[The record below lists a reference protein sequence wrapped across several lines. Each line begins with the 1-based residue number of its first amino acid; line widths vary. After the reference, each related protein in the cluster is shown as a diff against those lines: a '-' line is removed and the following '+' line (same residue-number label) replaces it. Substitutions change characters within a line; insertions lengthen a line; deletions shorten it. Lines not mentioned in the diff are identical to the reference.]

1 MIEFSTMVSTIDRDK
16 NKSLFTRIKT
26 VDTKYPLYGK
36 VDYEPAGAFDRMHNE
51 PNTLLIN
58 ESLSKNLNLKIDDKI
73 KVQNQL
79 FTIIGIVKSVPDVSG
94 FVAFGDWALAGPG
107 VIQAAVSKMTN
118 GEKYVCIARTV
129 EKGIGRFG
137 QAKSILSIGLG
148 CEAKYAKDFVYTE
161 NVNIN
166 DKSTEIPIGVSCR
179 TCDRLDCS
187 QRAFPPLH
195 KKFDI
200 DINTRGVSVYV
211 TDENS

>member
-1 MIEFSTMVSTIDRDK
+1 
-16 NKSLFTRIKT
+16 
-26 VDTKYPLYGK
+26 
-36 VDYEPAGAFDRMHNE
+36 
-51 PNTLLIN
+51 
-58 ESLSKNLNLKIDDKI
+58 
-73 KVQNQL
+73 
-79 FTIIGIVKSVPDVSG
+79 
-94 FVAFGDWALAGPG
+94 
-107 VIQAAVSKMTN
+107 MTN

-148 CEAKYAKDFVYTE
+148 CDAKYAKDFIYTE
-161 NVNIN
+161 NININ

-211 TDENS
+211 TDKNPQ